1 MISVIIPFYN
11 VEPYISAC
19 VESVIRQTETDLEI
33 ILIDDGSRDRSGR
46 ICDELARKDSI
57 LRVIHTPHRGVA
69 CARNTGL
76 EEARGEWIA
85 FVDGDDLLHHRMLE
99 FLLFLADVKG
109 APAARC
115 SCRYFSGD
123 AEKLFEDTY
132 SFREEAEKAD
142 LCPAKDFLQK
152 IFNGEILSV
161 VWAAIYRKE
170 CFRDCRFD
178 EGTEYEDNP
187 FTVKLLHNT
196 DCIAY
201 ADIPLYGYRIREGSI
216 TKTLTPDNLERMITA
231 FGLQMRYTSEFFP
244 DLLPLSKA
252 AMWTNVMNHCIM
264 AASSKQGDRKRYT
277 DMVREFRKKYRF
289 TLRELMHPGIS
300 FRRRVVIGL
309 AGPCFFTAL
318 RLKKLLMR

>member
-1 MISVIIPFYN
+1 M
-11 VEPYISAC
+11 
-19 VESVIRQTETDLEI
+19 
-33 ILIDDGSRDRSGR
+33 
-46 ICDELARKDSI
+46 ARKD
-57 LRVIHTPHRGVA
+57 LRIRAIHTSHRGVA

-76 EEARGEWIA
+76 EEAQGEWIS
-85 FVDGDDLLHHRMLE
+85 FVDGDDLLHPRMLE
-99 FLLFLADVKG
+99 FLLFFAEEKG
-109 APAARC
+109 VPAVCC
-115 SCRYFSGD
+115 SCRYFSAD
-123 AEKLFEDTY
+123 TEKIFQEIC
-132 SFREEAEKAD
+132 SFQKEAEKEGLYTAGE
-142 LCPAKDFLQK
+142 LYRKVL
-152 IFNGEILSV
+152 NGEILSA

-196 DCIAY
+196 ASIAY